1 MLRRCARLWK
11 PRRPSGRPRLRRH
24 NDDDESDTMA
34 DSITIEV
41 DASGVEAALNRFGVA
56 AQPFINDA
64 SKETAD
70 AFVTEARARLQR
82 QLGPNATGKTVAGIT
97 ARPAY
102 DGNGYVVVDERE
114 PFPNVPF
121 WLEKGTKH
129 MDPREFFYSSML
141 LQVSDHQRRLGD
153 ALQKTVDAEGLGG

>member
-1 MLRRCARLWK
+1 
-11 PRRPSGRPRLRRH
+11 
-24 NDDDESDTMA
+24 MA

-41 DASGVEAALNRFGVA
+41 DVAGVEAALNTLGAV
-56 AQPFINDA
+56 AQPFINEA
-64 SKETAD
+64 SQETAD
-70 AFVTEARARLQR
+70 AFVVEARARLQR
-82 QLGPNATGKTVAGIT
+82 QLGPDATGKTVEGIT
-97 ARPAY
+97 ARPAF
-102 DGNGYVVVDERE
+102 DGNGFVVVDERE

-153 ALQKTVDAEGLGG
+153 ALQRAIAASGMGDA